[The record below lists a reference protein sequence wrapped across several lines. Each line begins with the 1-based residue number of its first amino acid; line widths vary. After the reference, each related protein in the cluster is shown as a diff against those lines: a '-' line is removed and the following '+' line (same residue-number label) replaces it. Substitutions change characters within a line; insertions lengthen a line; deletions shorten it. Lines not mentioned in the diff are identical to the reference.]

1 MAADTFGWHE
11 RGIGCDAN
19 YGYVI
24 DATTKIQATVRGF
37 LTRRHLEHQV
47 SAANLI
53 QTAVRNRKLKRIL
66 NTYKKIYSLT
76 TSQLQEL
83 EARTGLPLV
92 QLRGMSL
99 LQGIYE
105 MSIVKKVAVMHK
117 VKYGPV
123 HAADDKDSDSDDDGF
138 LTAAESEGSDI
149 E

>member
-19 YGYVI
+19 YGYAI
-24 DATTKIQATVRGF
+24 GAATKIQA
-37 LTRRHLEHQV
+37 
-47 SAANLI
+47 
-53 QTAVRNRKLKRIL
+53 AVRNRKLKRIL